1 MNAVSPTS
9 AIDRGLTGYADEGFS
24 RFLRR
29 AFLSSAGLDAED
41 LGRPI
46 VGIAHTISDYV
57 TCHRDMPQLVDAI
70 ERGILEAGGMPFSFP
85 VLGLGEPLLTPTAMV
100 YRNLAAIAVEELVR
114 AQPMDSVVLVGGCDK
129 TVPAQLMGA
138 VSAGRPAIACVSG
151 SMYAGRWQGE
161 RIGACTDCRR
171 TWARHRAGEIEGD
184 ELGAIQAELCPTAG
198 TCMVMGTA
206 STMAC
211 VTEALG
217 LMLPGGATPQAPSA
231 ARLGHGTATGRAAV
245 ALAGGA
251 PAPGELLS
259 AGSFRNAFIV
269 LAAIGGSTN
278 AVIHLTAVARRAGL
292 PVDLDFVAAA
302 FADVP
307 LLVDLKPTGNHFMEH
322 FHADGGVPMLM
333 KELAPLLDGSART
346 VEGGTVA
353 DRIAAVARSPR
364 PGGAIATLAEP
375 LGGPGSLTVLRG
387 SLAPAGALIKSAAA
401 SPELLRHAGRAV
413 VFDSP
418 EDAARRLDDPGLE
431 VEPGDVL
438 VLRNAGPVRGMPEAG
453 SMPIPRRLAEAGV
466 KDMVRVSDAR
476 MSGTSYGTVVLH
488 CSPEA
493 AVGGPLALVRDGDE
507 IELDVAAGRI
517 DLRVEDREL
526 EARRA
531 EWAPEPPAERGWR
544 RLLGERVVGA
554 DLGADLDFLA

>member
-1 MNAVSPTS
+1 MSEQS
-9 AIDRGLTGYADEGFS
+9 AIDRGLTSYADEGFS

-29 AFLSSAGLDAED
+29 AYLASEGLDAED

-70 ERGILEAGGMPFSFP
+70 ERGVLEAGGMPFSFP
-85 VLGLGEPLLTPTAMV
+85 VMGLGEPLLSPTAMA
-100 YRNLAAIAVEELVR
+100 YRNLAAMGVEELVR

-138 VSAGRPAIACVSG
+138 VSAGRPALSVVSG
-151 SMYAGRWQGE
+151 PMYAGRWQGE

-171 TWARHRAGEIEGD
+171 TWGRHRSGEIDAE
-184 ELGAIQAELCPTAG
+184 ELGEVQAELCPTAG

-217 LMLPGGATPQAPSA
+217 LMLAGGATPPAPSA
-231 ARLGHGTATGRAAV
+231 ARLRHGTASGRAAV
-245 ALAGGA
+245 AVAGAGTV
-251 PAPGELLS
+251 PAELLS
-259 AGSFRNAFIV
+259 EGSFRNALVV

-278 AVIHLTAVARRAGL
+278 AVIHLTAIARRAGIGL
-292 PVDLDFVAAA
+292 DLDFVAAS
-302 FADVP
+302 FAEVP
-307 LLVDLKPTGNHFMEH
+307 LLVDLKPTGDHFMEH
-322 FHADGGVPMLM
+322 FHADGGVPVLM
-333 KELAPLLDGSART
+333 KALAPLLDGSART

-353 DRIAAVARSPR
+353 DRIAAIERVPRS
-364 PGGAIATLAEP
+364 GGTIATLADP
-375 LGGPGSLTVLRG
+375 LGEPGSLTVLRG
-387 SLAPAGALIKSAAA
+387 SLAPGGALIKAAAA
-401 SPELLRHAGRAV
+401 SPELLRHVGRAI

-418 EDAARRLDDPGLE
+418 DDAARRLEDPGLQAS
-431 VEPGDVL
+431 PGDVL
-438 VLRNAGPVRGMPEAG
+438 VLRNAGPARGMPEAG

-517 DLRVEDREL
+517 DLRVEEREL
-526 EARRA
+526 ERRRSD
-531 EWAPEPPAERGWR
+531 WSPPAKADRGWQ
-544 RLLGERVVGA
+544 RLLGENVLGAELGA
-554 DLGADLDFLA
+554 DLGFLV